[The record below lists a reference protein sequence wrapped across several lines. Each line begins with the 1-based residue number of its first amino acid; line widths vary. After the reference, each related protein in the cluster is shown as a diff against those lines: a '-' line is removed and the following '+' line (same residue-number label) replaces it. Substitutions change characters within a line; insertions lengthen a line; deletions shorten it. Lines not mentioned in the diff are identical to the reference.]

1 MGRQILK
8 VKSVDHRCKK
18 SDAKFT
24 NKACDR
30 PVKAKD
36 IQTQLD
42 LKDLQK
48 EYDGKY
54 Y

>member
-8 VKSVDHRCKK
+8 VNLLITAAKK